1 MRYFITMRI
10 NKFFF
15 VAFLI
20 ASLFIISC
28 DLFTGPKVD
37 LFKVISD
44 EVDWSNAAKLTV
56 RVEHPAAWG
65 ISNPGGNITPAKDI
79 RKGYPFEIEF
89 TPDLAWSLDGWRAYK
104 TSSLPDNWQFDTG
117 LLDNV
122 ERLDGAS
129 VIVPELPARGGTGSF
144 TINTTE
150 NVTLVPWCKTEPY
163 VLRTV
168 PRNSPTTVYPRGT
181 AIEIFFNAP
190 LLLTE
195 DEELDTL
202 FILETIKITARDK
215 ITDETVLISN
225 NNYSYNYPV
234 YTVNNDLG
242 EYKIT
247 ITPTNVPGNSV
258 IEVTVGPLIFN
269 ASNTPMAKAEVFS
282 FATPSADADGRIK
295 TWDAAYTGKTI
306 IVNWETEAI
315 GATSPEA
322 VYVEAHYRVNKGT
335 DNPLSGGSSGPIRGV
350 SELND
355 SSVREGVS
363 VNGIQEYEV
372 FLDLIVEGLKSN
384 VRSVTFKIWNIPGM
398 KVAHNNPIIEITTE
412 ADLAAIR
419 TPAQNNP
426 YYGLGVD
433 NASRQYVLAN
443 DIAVNTWTPI
453 GTAPPPSGADTN
465 SFQGKFYGNGHTVS
479 IGGFAVPNGVNAD
492 MGLFGAVGG
501 GFIRDLTVQ
510 YSGGINRSGETRFGG
525 IAGTMSGTAK
535 MENVLVKGD
544 VSVTVV
550 SDDEMYAGGI
560 AGLMLGDAEISN
572 AYGGLNLTVEHLNA
586 SHESYEG
593 SSVMVGGITGS
604 IGIHNLDRYS
614 YGLYANA
621 KIYDATV
628 EGNINVNAATAKTD
642 SDFDSQFGLFVGG
655 IIGFMKYGTA
665 SQFTLDNTYY
675 RRGHINITSAAG
687 DAYLGCAIGYIVT
700 GKIQNCYSSAS
711 DFVII
716 KNTERD
722 SNNYLIVGGFIGFI
736 NQWPGNLINSCH
748 SDIPINISCSNDT
761 FVGGFI
767 GFSYTDQINYC
778 YSNSSVTVISLS
790 AFAGG
795 FCGTAGGSFQYCY
808 ASGDVKVTCPN
819 DIGMSSIGG
828 FAGDGG
834 GVIRN
839 CYALGN
845 VVGSGH
851 SVCAGGLI
859 GRYYGYLNN
868 SFSTGTVNVSD
879 VLNTIGIDSPAS
891 GGLIGFIS
899 PQSGI
904 TQNNAALCKSVT
916 KTDDNTSIGRI
927 YGYLGTF
934 GTFRNNYAYSG
945 MKINTTI
952 PSSTDDTGKDGKN
965 ISFEDFHFQ
974 DFWKNPVN
982 AASPVTPGLGFDPAH
997 WIFDTVGSYGYPIL
1011 RASDGTEMGG
1021 QRR

>member
-1 MRYFITMRI
+1 MIITPPVRLVI
-10 NKFFF
+10 NKL
-15 VAFLI
+15 LI
-20 ASLFIISC
+20 VSFIIFSLFIVSC

-37 LFKVISD
+37 LFQVISD
-44 EVDWSNAAKLTV
+44 EVDWANAPKLTV
-56 RVEHPAAWG
+56 RVEHPALWG
-65 ISNPGGNITPAKDI
+65 ISNPTGNITPAKDI

-89 TPDLAWSLDGWRAYK
+89 TPAQAYSLTGWRAYE
-104 TSSLPDNWQFDTG
+104 TSSLPDGWQFDTSF
-117 LLDNV
+117 LDDI
-122 ERLDGAS
+122 ERLDGVS
-129 VIVPELPARGGTGSF
+129 VLVPELPAKGGTGSF
-144 TINTTE
+144 TINTTA
-150 NVTLVPWCKTEPY
+150 NVTLIPWCKTEPY

-168 PRNSPTTVYPRGT
+168 PHHSPANVYPRGT

-190 LLLTE
+190 LALTP
-195 DEELDTL
+195 DVELSAL
-202 FILETIKITARDK
+202 FTPEIIKITATNK
-215 ITDETVLISN
+215 TTNETVLISD

-234 YTVNNDLG
+234 YTANNDLG

-247 ITPTNVPGNSV
+247 ITPTNVPGDSL
-258 IEVTVGPLIFN
+258 IEVTVGPNILN
-269 ASNTPMAKAEVFS
+269 ASNTKMAEAKVFS
-282 FATPSADADGRIK
+282 FGTSPALTGGGSIE
-295 TWDAAYTGKTI
+295 TWDASYSGSVIT
-306 IVNWETEAI
+306 VNWETTDGVSVA
-315 GATSPEA
+315 AR
-322 VYVEAHYRVNKGT
+322 YRVNKGA
-335 DNPLSGGSSGPIRGV
+335 DIALPGV
-350 SELND
+350 SPRTIIGVSQLDD
-355 SSVREGVS
+355 SSVSEGRSVS
-363 VNGIQEYEV
+363 GIQEYEV
-372 FLDLIVEGLKSN
+372 FLDLFIEGLKSN
-384 VRSVTFKIWNIPGM
+384 VGSKSFKIWNIPGM
-398 KVAHNNPIIEITTE
+398 SVSYDNPAVEIITE

-433 NASRQYVLAN
+433 NAAKQYVLAN

>member
-1 MRYFITMRI
+1 MVIAKLLI
-10 NKFFF
+10 LSFF
-15 VAFLI
+15 I

-44 EVDWSNAAKLTV
+44 EVDWSKAAKLTV

-65 ISNPGGNITPAKDI
+65 ISNPTGNITPAKDI
-79 RKGYPFEIEF
+79 RKGYAFEIEF

-163 VLRTV
+163 ILRTV
-168 PRNSPTTVYPRGT
+168 PRDSPTTVYPRGT

-190 LLLTE
+190 LLLPE
-195 DEELDTL
+195 NEELERL
-202 FILETIKITARDK
+202 FISETIKITAKDK
-215 ITDETVLISN
+215 ITDEAVLISN

-315 GATSPEA
+315 GTTEPEA
-322 VYVEAHYRVNKGT
+322 VYVEAHYRLNKGT
-335 DNPLSGGSSGPIRGV
+335 DNPLPGVSSGPIKVVG
-350 SELND
+350 ELDD

-433 NASRQYVLAN
+433 NAARQYVLAN
-443 DIAVNTWTPI
+443 DIAVSTWTPI
-453 GTAPPPSGADTN
+453 GTAPPSNGADTN

-479 IGGFAVPNGVNAD
+479 INGFAVPNGVNAD
-492 MGLFGAVGG
+492 MGLFGVVGG

-510 YSGGINRSGETRFGG
+510 YSGGISRSGETRFGG

-550 SDDEMYAGGI
+550 SDNYLYVGGI
-560 AGLMLGDAEISN
+560 AGRMLGDAQITN
-572 AYGGLNLTVEHLNA
+572 AYGGLNLTVDHPNA
-586 SHESYEG
+586 NSILLEG

-604 IGIHNLDRYS
+604 IGIPPQEGPSAD
-614 YGLYANA
+614 A
-621 KIYDATV
+621 KINETTV
-628 EGNINVNAATAKTD
+628 EGNITVDAAATIVD
-642 SDFDSQFGLFVGG
+642 PDNDDQVGLIVGG
-655 IIGFMKYGTA
+655 IIGFMKSKSSA
-665 SQFTLDNTYY
+665 ELNNSCY
-675 RRGHINITSAAG
+675 RRGSIKIIPKNGSP
-687 DAYLGCAIGYIVT
+687 YLGGVVGYIYD
-700 GKIQNCYSSAS
+700 GKINNCYSTSGYFNIEKTNS
-711 DFVII
+711 GLLTVGGFFGYLEYGGII
-716 KNTERD
+716 KNCY
-722 SNNYLIVGGFIGFI
+722 SNVILIISSQNNGVYAGGFGGISHNNIDYCYTNGSVTVTCGTGRVGGFLGDGGGNI
-736 NQWPGNLINSCH
+736 NN
-748 SDIPINISCSNDT
+748 
-761 FVGGFI
+761 
-767 GFSYTDQINYC
+767 
-778 YSNSSVTVISLS
+778 
-790 AFAGG
+790 
-795 FCGTAGGSFQYCY
+795 CY
-808 ASGDVKVTCPN
+808 ALGDVKVTC
-819 DIGMSSIGG
+819 DYGISAGGLSGTFTFGMNGKIE
-828 FAGDGG
+828 
-834 GVIRN
+834 N

-845 VVGSGH
+845 VDVD
-851 SVCAGGLI
+851 VKNTRNNIDVFVGGLV
-859 GRYYGYLNN
+859 GDFQGGVNN
-868 SFSTGTVNVSD
+868 SFSTGTVNVKSIIQID
-879 VLNTIGIDSPAS
+879 DADSAYGGFLGKMDNTSNV
-891 GGLIGFIS
+891 
-899 PQSGI
+899 
-904 TQNNAALCKSVT
+904 QNNAVLCKSVT
-916 KTDDNTSIGRI
+916 KTSNTNIGRV
-927 YGYLGTF
+927 YGSGANSSAAYK
-934 GTFRNNYAYSG
+934 NNHAYSG
-945 MKINTTI
+945 MLVNG
-952 PSSTDDTGKDGKN
+952 STVGSGAHNNKDGEN
-965 ISFEDFHFQ
+965 VTFENFHFQ
-974 DFWKNPVN
+974 DFWRN
-982 AASPVTPGLGFDPAH
+982 APSDPPTSTSGLGFDPTH
-997 WIFDTVGSYGYPIL
+997 WIFTTVGNYGYPIL
-1011 RASDGTEMGG
+1011 KASDGTEMGG
-1021 QRR
+1021 QR